1 MAKKESPKVDENFM
15 RAMISEGIPIKREVM
30 QQQAKEQENTPVQN
44 SEDEKRE
51 KDQPQEEKYASR
63 SRESKMKKDS
73 KENYGETYFAK
84 VDFSNR
90 QMTTITRDT
99 HQKLS
104 QIVSLIGGKNGT
116 IGSYIENIIRRHF
129 DLYRDEINALCERKP
144 QKPL

>member
-15 RAMISEGIPIKREVM
+15 RAMISEGIPIKREAM
-30 QQQAKEQENTPVQN
+30 QQQAKEEGNTPVQKV
-44 SEDEKRE
+44 EAEKHE
-51 KDQPQEEKYASR
+51 ADQPQEERYTSR
-63 SRESKMKKDS
+63 PRESKKKKDTE
-73 KENYGETYFAK
+73 ENYEDTYFAK

-116 IGSYIENIIRRHF
+116 IGSYLENIIRRHF